1 MQKAIQVQTEHI
13 VLTYLLASSIDEQ
26 LSFPARVV
34 LQSTLSDL
42 RKWLEEQVKTAT
54 DPYVK
59 AHWQMAIDRF
69 KAPEKAKPTLHAIPP
84 PGAPIGCEDLY

>member
-42 RKWLEEQVKTAT
+42 RKWLEEQVKIAA
-54 DPYVK
+54 DPYEK